1 MGILNISDIEAG
13 MVLEEDVVNFQGT
26 VLISAGAEL
35 TEKHLKALRAWGI
48 TEAKIVGISST
59 DLEEKSLDSVNEETR
74 ELVERELTYLFQK
87 TNAEDPVMAELY
99 RLAIKR
105 RLQNLS
111 NEEENEEETE

>member
-1 MGILNISDIEAG
+1 MGILNVRYIEAG

-59 DLEEKSLDSVNEETR
+59 DLEDTLDSVHQEIR
-74 ELVERELTYLFQK
+74 GLVERELTYLFQK
-87 TNAEDPVMAELY
+87 ANAEDPVMAELY

-105 RLQNLS
+105 RLLNLW
-111 NEEENEEETE
+111 NEKETE